1 MHAPRDCGVVVAG
14 HIAVVEVN
22 VRRIPTRTAVVG
34 LCAAFC
40 MVTLS
45 LPADAR
51 GKRGNGDA
59 CIPNVQG
66 WLTEGGVDLATVDT
80 IEVRAN
86 VRRNND
92 GDSRFQNW
100 QVWVRFKDREGT
112 INFSLQRDCQ
122 LMHSWSSDEIAWEGP
137 GAKC

>member
-1 MHAPRDCGVVVAG
+1 
-14 HIAVVEVN
+14 
-22 VRRIPTRTAVVG
+22 VRRMLIRPAVLG
-34 LCAAFC
+34 LCIA
-40 MVTLS
+40 TLAITTGD
-45 LPADAR
+45 PAEAR

-59 CIPNVQG
+59 CIPLVEG
-66 WLTEGGVDLATVDT
+66 WLREGGVDLATVDT

-100 QVWVRFKDREGT
+100 QVWVRFKDSDGT

-122 LMHSWSSDEIAWEGP
+122 LMHSWSSDNVAWEGP
-137 GAKC
+137 GSDC